1 MEKMKLGQL
10 LMALGRGGEYG
21 KDVRIQIVTPNADW
35 DDPVEACV
43 DSEVFT
49 PFLGRVVNEIGYE
62 ECLTNCGV
70 NLIRAGIGREGDK

>member
-21 KDVRIQIVTPNADW
+21 KDVRIQVVTPNADW
-35 DDPVEACV
+35 DDPVEACI

-62 ECLTNCGV
+62 AGYV
-70 NLIRAGIGREGDK
+70 GGGMLIRAGIGREGDR

>member
-10 LMALGRGGEYG
+10 LMALGRGSERG
-21 KDVRIQIVTPNADW
+21 KDVRIQVVMPDADW
-35 DDPVEACV
+35 EDPVEACV

-62 ECLTNCGV
+62 ARGLCGGM
-70 NLIRAGIGREGDK
+70 LIRAGIGREGDK

>member
-35 DDPVEACV
+35 EDPVEACV
-43 DSEVFT
+43 DSEIFT

-62 ECLTNCGV
+62 AGV
-70 NLIRAGIGREGDK
+70 LGGGLLIRAGIGREGDK

>member
-10 LMALGRGGEYG
+10 LMALGRGKEHG
-21 KDVRIQIVTPNADW
+21 KDVRIQVVMPDADW
-35 DDPVEACV
+35 EDPVEACV
-43 DSEVFT
+43 DSEVFA
-49 PFLGRVVNEIGYE
+49 PFLWRVVNEIGYG